1 MDSKVCFWVRLHRT
15 VQGPIFRLFTVC
27 SVLFKATFSDCHGKV
42 GLWVTVYIGKLKPIW
57 CMLMDFLSR
66 LSLLVESR
74 CRIGE
79 ARRSCSIVSFTTQ
92 PKANTATTTQRYKRL
107 NKLFEFFFHCL
118 LWWECL
124 ISSIEIE
131 LLLKLKDLRINNW
144 TPNYPTSTART
155 IITLIDLPSFCDMQ
169 IILVCMKNLIIDI
182 RATASRGF

>member
-1 MDSKVCFWVRLHRT
+1 MILYGTFTKGKKSSFTNWIAKFAFGYRLHQTST
-15 VQGPIFRLFTVC
+15 VQRPIFRLFTVC

-42 GLWVTVYIGKLKPIW
+42 GLLVTVYIGKLKPIW

-107 NKLFEFFFHCL
+107 NKLFENYFL
-118 LWWECL
+118 LFTL
-124 ISSIEIE
+124 MRM
-131 LLLKLKDLRINNW
+131 LDKFNW
-144 TPNYPTSTART
+144 NRVVA
-155 IITLIDLPSFCDMQ
+155 
-169 IILVCMKNLIIDI
+169 
-182 RATASRGF
+182 